1 MKENTSKK
9 GQRKETCCLH
19 VGLLSVLLLPRI
31 SRDASSSSSHYHCC
45 SCYRPESQ
53 DGVAWVRAAL
63 VSSAPPAC
71 ASVAPCSS
79 STPMPSSHL
88 SPCHTASPSCVPMP
102 VHNSCALEVSPQ
114 PNCEAVTIF
123 LWPANRPFV
132 GCLLRLSAQPVPLL
146 LAGSDGCPAAKMSPR
161 QSFSGFPPREQP
173 LLGLGLL
180 LLLLRLVLV
189 LLGWG
194 VGLGEQRGAG
204 RRSLAVH
211 VCHCP
216 RKCNF
221 SPTPHDPAG
230 ST

>member
-1 MKENTSKK
+1 MKENTICV
-9 GQRKETCCLH
+9 RVLA
-19 VGLLSVLLLPRI
+19 SVIASEKALCLLLPTI
-31 SRDASSSSSHYHCC
+31 SRFASSSHYLCC
-45 SCYRPESQ
+45 CCPCVLM
-53 DGVAWVRAAL
+53 GVAWVRAAL

-146 LAGSDGCPAAKMSPR
+146 LAGSDGCPAAQLSPR
-161 QSFSGFPPREQP
+161 LPFQNYGFLSGIIPREQP
-173 LLGLGLL
+173 VLGQGLLLLL
-180 LLLLRLVLV
+180 LLLLRLP
-189 LLGWG
+189 GA
-194 VGLGEQRGAG
+194 VGQGAG
-204 RRSLAVH
+204 RGIPL
-211 VCHCP
+211 
-216 RKCNF
+216 
-221 SPTPHDPAG
+221 TP
-230 ST
+230 